1 VFQLHCWGWKKME
14 IHKPKSLEDF
24 PKFEVTA
31 LRRGP
36 TAKEGYTHFEL
47 EGRFD
52 FTIEIE
58 STGPQWFWLLFGKNG
73 YLCVGVQSRNK
84 ETNTAVLTFE
94 ARDEPDIVGHTLA
107 YLSPYWQGF
116 HVWMVLDPNWG
127 WEKRQF
133 QGIDAVAEDYESKDV
148 SIVGGREVRVWTK
161 LEPTGVSGGQ
171 RRHYPAT
178 DQTLPVRSGARMV
191 PSGWGHEHCELCRAH
206 IDAGTFGYCDLGE
219 RWMCVQCYER
229 YVMRRDLAFVDE
241 L

>member
-1 VFQLHCWGWKKME
+1 ME
-14 IHKPKSLEDF
+14 IRKPKTLEDF

-31 LRRGP
+31 LRRGT

-47 EGRFD
+47 EGRLD
-52 FTIEIE
+52 CTIEIG

-73 YLCVGVQSRNK
+73 YLCAGVQSVNK
-84 ETNTAVLTFE
+84 ETNAAVLTFE
-94 ARDEPDIVGHTLA
+94 ATDEPDIVGQRLA

-127 WEKRQF
+127 WEKKQL

-161 LEPTGVSGGQ
+161 LEPTGASSGQ
-171 RRHYPAT
+171 SRHYPAT
-178 DQTLPVRSGARMV
+178 DQTLPVRSGTRLV
-191 PSGWGHEHCELCRAH
+191 PSGWGHEHCELCNAH
-206 IDAGTFGYCDLGE
+206 IDAGTFGYCDPGQ
-219 RWMCVQCYER
+219 RWMCEKCYER